1 MEQVSKSMNT
11 IEASKLQD
19 VSNSGFE
26 EEIFNKFVRDY
37 SIQKLSSN
45 NQMIDISDDQQKS

>member
-19 VSNSGFE
+19 VNNSGFE

-45 NQMIDISDDQQKS
+45 NQMIDVSDD